1 MRGQRRLAPRPALID
16 VFAAPVSVDL
26 PRADGLLG
34 PSRWFTGE
42 VFVNVPT
49 PGSGRW
55 PARLQHARRRAGRL
69 AHTAPI
75 PMTSPLYAVVA
86 TTFHITA
93 GLAAIGVAWLVP
105 ATRYPVWIS
114 LIGACGIASAF
125 SSARTSGRISFS
137 QQRFVY
143 FLGPPFVA
151 LMVVLA
157 GPNSAGHAL
166 YWLFCF
172 MPLRAFLF
180 FSWRWALAMGAWAG
194 LSSAIVTFGFGI
206 VGDSEWWVSSSV
218 GIVTMVAVSALV
230 YYAAEAEWEPITQM
244 LNRRG
249 IDRLMAESCLEAN
262 QSGRSFSLAL
272 VRAEP
277 PGHDTSEP
285 RPDADAFARKLAERW
300 LPAPPNV
307 HWGRIADF
315 EFAVVWDG
323 PSTGLDE
330 YLTGVRDAVEWARF
344 AIGFADHH
352 RGDERVTVLGAAY
365 EGRAFSALTGG
376 AVTRAGPI
384 EEQVDELRAA
394 LDAGQIVAY
403 YQPIVDLDS
412 GAVVGAEALARWRHP
427 ERGFVPPDR
436 FVPLAEHAG
445 LVDRLGEAV
454 LRQACRDAAAWY
466 GPGGRPPMI
475 AVNVSGCQLH
485 APGFVGLVDEVLAE
499 TGLASS
505 QLTLEIT
512 ESTVAADD
520 KVVLDALVRLRSR
533 GVRIAIDD
541 FGTGYSSAARLMS
554 LPVDELKVDQEFVR
568 QLDSGHP
575 ILQYMLA
582 LATSTGL
589 CAIVEGI
596 ERADQ
601 AAAVSAF
608 GATLAQGWLFGP
620 AVPNAEFVLAH
631 AEPGAAARPLDVPA
645 WG

>member
-1 MRGQRRLAPRPALID
+1 M
-16 VFAAPVSVDL
+16 
-26 PRADGLLG
+26 
-34 PSRWFTGE
+34 
-42 VFVNVPT
+42 NVPT
-49 PGSGRW
+49 PGSPGLW
-55 PARLQHARRRAGRL
+55 ARLRHVHRRAKRL

-75 PMTSPLYAVVA
+75 PMASPLYTVVA

-93 GLAAIGVAWLVP
+93 GFAAIGVAWLVP
-105 ATRYPVWIS
+105 ATHHPVWITV
-114 LIGACGIASAF
+114 IGVAGLASACG
-125 SSARTSGRISFS
+125 SARGAGRLTYGG
-137 QQRFVY
+137 QRVVY

-151 LMVVLA
+151 LMVVLG
-157 GPNSAGHAL
+157 GPNAAGHAL
-166 YWLFCF
+166 FWLFCF

-194 LSSAIVTFGFGI
+194 SSSAVATFGFGI
-206 VGDSEWWVSSSV
+206 VSASEWWVSSSV
-218 GIVTMVAVSALV
+218 GIVTMAAVSALV
-230 YYAAEAEWEPITQM
+230 YFAAEAEWEPITQM

-249 IDRLMAESCLEAN
+249 IDRVMVERCHEAN
-262 QSGRSFSLAL
+262 QSGRSLSLAL

-277 PGHDTSEP
+277 LGHDASEA
-285 RPDADAFARKLAERW
+285 RPDSDAFARRLAEQW
-300 LPAPPNV
+300 LPAAPPNV

-323 PSTGLDE
+323 PSTGFEE
-330 YLTGVRDAVEWARF
+330 YLTGVRDAVDWARF

-365 EGRAFSALTGG
+365 EGRAYSALTGG
-376 AVTRAGPI
+376 TVSRAGPI

-436 FVPLAEHAG
+436 FVPLAEHAR
-445 LVDRLGEAV
+445 LVDRLGEAI
-454 LRQACRDAAAWY
+454 LRQACRDASAWH

-485 APGFVGLVDEVLAE
+485 DAGFVGLVDEVLAE

-512 ESTVAADD
+512 ETTVAADD
-520 KVVLDALVRLRSR
+520 HVVLDALRRLRSR
-533 GVRIAIDD
+533 GIRIAIDD

-575 ILQYMLA
+575 ILQYMVA

-596 ERADQ
+596 ERPDQ

-608 GATLAQGWLFGP
+608 GASLAQGWLFGP

-631 AEPGAAARPLDVPA
+631 AQPGDAARPLDVPA
-645 WG
+645 WR

>member
-1 MRGQRRLAPRPALID
+1 M
-16 VFAAPVSVDL
+16 
-26 PRADGLLG
+26 
-34 PSRWFTGE
+34 
-42 VFVNVPT
+42 NVPT
-49 PGSGRW
+49 PGDSRW
-55 PARLQHARRRAGRL
+55 LARLRQAERRAARL

-75 PMTSPLYAVVA
+75 PMSSPLYAVVA
-86 TTFHITA
+86 TTFHLTA
-93 GLAAIGVAWLVP
+93 GFIAIGVAWLVP
-105 ATRYPVWIS
+105 GTEHPVWIS
-114 LIGACGIASAF
+114 VIGGCGIVSAF
-125 SSARTSGRISFS
+125 GSARSAGEYPVAG
-137 QQRFVY
+137 QRFVY

-157 GPNSAGHAL
+157 GANDAGHAL
-166 YWLFCF
+166 FWLFCF

-194 LSSAIVTFGFGI
+194 ISSAVATFGFGV
-206 VGDSEWWVSSSV
+206 VGHSEWWASSSV

-249 IDRLMAESCLEAN
+249 IDRLMIERCHEAN

-272 VRAEP
+272 VRTEP
-277 PGHDTSEP
+277 HGYDVADV
-285 RPDADAFARKLAERW
+285 RPEADGFARRLAETW
-300 LPAPPNV
+300 LPTAPPHV
-307 HWGRIADF
+307 HWGRIADL
-315 EFAVVWDG
+315 EFAVVWEG
-323 PSTGLDE
+323 PSAGFEE
-330 YLTGVRDAVEWARF
+330 YLAGVRDAVDWAGF

-365 EGRAFSALTGG
+365 EGRAYSALTGG
-376 AVTRAGPI
+376 TVTRAGPI

-412 GAVVGAEALARWRHP
+412 GTVIGAEALARWRHP
-427 ERGFVPPDR
+427 ERGFIPPDR
-436 FVPLAEHAG
+436 FVPLAEHAR
-445 LVDRLGEAV
+445 LVDQLGEII
-454 LRQACRDAAAWY
+454 LRQACRDASAWH
-466 GPGGRPPMI
+466 GPEGRPPMI

-485 APGFVGLVDEVLAE
+485 EPGFLALVDDVLAE
-499 TGLASS
+499 TGLDSS

-520 KVVLDALVRLRSR
+520 RVVHDALVRLRSR
-533 GVRIAIDD
+533 GIKIAIDD
-541 FGTGYSSAARLMS
+541 FGTGYSSAARLMT
-554 LPVDELKVDQEFVR
+554 LPVDKLKIDQEFVR
-568 QLDSGHP
+568 QLDIGHP
-575 ILQYMLA
+575 ILQYMVA

-631 AEPGAAARPLDVPA
+631 AHPGDAATPLDVSVR
-645 WG
+645 G